1 MGPEKSVVEDEEE
14 EGCSLSTG
22 TKRIKVRTTPIC
34 AYSLN
39 YVLLTLTALDSGL
52 FSSAPDLHM

>member
-34 AYSLN
+34 AYSQ
-39 YVLLTLTALDSGL
+39 
-52 FSSAPDLHM
+52 